1 MSKKQP
7 TDLDASVRQRL
18 LNLSRERKEDFN
30 LILTRYAIER
40 FLYRLS
46 KSKHADRFILKG
58 AMLMAIWIGE
68 VHRPTRD
75 LDLLGFGEAEAET
88 LGAAISE
95 ICRAEVEKDGLEF
108 DADGVDIEEIREN
121 QEYPGQ
127 RVKVNVTLGNAK
139 IRIQI
144 DVGFGDA
151 VTPKANVISY
161 PVLLQYPA
169 PRIRAYPKETQIA
182 EKLQSMVF
190 LGMANSRMKDF
201 YDVFI
206 LAKTF
211 SFDGDTLVQAIKAT
225 FERRGTPIPEKIPL
239 ALSHEFADATDKNNQ
254 WKAFINRNDLE
265 DFGVA
270 FPQLVKAIGEFL
282 LKPLQAAGFGYPFKY
297 EWTDTKWKKMNPPA
311 HTG

>member
-1 MSKKQP
+1 MSKKKP
-7 TDLDASVRQRL
+7 ERLEASVRQRL
-18 LNLSRERKEDFN
+18 LNLSRTRNEDFN

-75 LDLLGFGEAEAET
+75 LDLLGFGEAEEEA
-88 LGAAISE
+88 LGAVIRE
-95 ICRAEVEKDGLEF
+95 ICLTEVDKDGLEF
-108 DADGVDIEEIREN
+108 DSGSVEIEEIREN

-127 RVKVNVTLGNAK
+127 RVKVNVALGNAR

-151 VTPKANVISY
+151 VTPRASVISY

-211 SFDGDTLVQAIKAT
+211 SFDGSTLVQAIKAT
-225 FERRGTPIPEKIPL
+225 FERRGTPIPEDIPL
-239 ALSHEFADATDKNNQ
+239 ALSDEFANSTDKNNQ
-254 WKAFINRNDLE
+254 WKAFINRNGLE

-270 FPQLVKAIGEFL
+270 FPQLIISLGEFL
-282 LKPLQAAGFGYPFKY
+282 LKPLQAAGFGHPFKY
-297 EWTDTKWKKMNPPA
+297 EWTDNNWE
-311 HTG
+311 